1 MGSRPGP
8 ADAGANQLQPL
19 TTGARTR
26 QEPKT
31 SEPAAQ
37 YEKASAAHLQAARRK
52 MVTEYNSFGD
62 DATGAAEREKLTHAR
77 ACLTVLSSISILCS
91 IGIICIIDMLVVFQ
105 PLTRNVNLP
114 KLPSA
119 SKEVASA
126 RHERLGVD
134 ESHARSKLS
143 GMSDIWQLSA
153 SEDEALHNITLT
165 VPSPP
170 LLSPLPLPPP
180 PPSPPLPR
188 PAKPPPPPS
197 PLSPHRRWPKCN
209 VLPIFRAL
217 STGGG
222 YEISQRQLILLAAPK
237 AGATVTSRLA
247 IALAGKTQAAVA
259 YGGYPLRYAHARL
272 PSHLFFPGSFFSK
285 CRQIESWTCI
295 HFLRNP
301 MDRAVSSYL
310 HTMKHDLFKY
320 TVGRLGVMC
329 GAGGASVQHCLHNAS
344 FFEFIS
350 TLQDVAATKGASL
363 NPHWTPQFH
372 PDISYSGV
380 TLVPLESLPDGYE
393 CPLLAKTEGQ
403 LLAGREG
410 NFSIPSL
417 TNHYVLHTDSKPS
430 TATAFLDFT
439 TLSKMRARGQVPPYD
454 DFYKDKGF
462 CRHILTCLYAGD
474 LDAYVKMCGQAHVR
488 ACPSLNAACQ
498 RELVRLRDVC
508 GLPASKLGLNSSA
521 H

>member
-1 MGSRPGP
+1 MLGLFGHPYFIKYG
-8 ADAGANQLQPL
+8 
-19 TTGARTR
+19 
-26 QEPKT
+26 
-31 SEPAAQ
+31 PAAQ
-37 YEKASAAHLQAARRK
+37 SEKAHLKAARRK
-52 MVTEYNSFGD
+52 IFTPFNSIGD
-62 DATGAAEREKLTHAR
+62 DATGPAEREKLTHAR
-77 ACLTVLSSISILCS
+77 ACHTVLSSIGIIGI
-91 IGIICIIDMLVVFQ
+91 IGIICIIGMLFVFP

-143 GMSDIWQLSA
+143 GMSDIEQLSA
-153 SEDEALHNITLT
+153 SEDEALHNTLT

-180 PPSPPLPR
+180 PPSPLPR

-197 PLSPHRRWPKCN
+197 PLSPHLRWPKCN
-209 VLPIFRAL
+209 VLPIFKAL

-247 IALAGKTQAAVA
+247 IALAGKTQAAMA
-259 YGGYPLRYAHARL
+259 YGGYPLRYAQRL
-272 PSHLFFPGSFFSK
+272 PSNNMFSSFFFPGSFFSK

-310 HTMKHDLFKY
+310 HTMKHNLFKY

-329 GAGGASVQHCLHNAS
+329 GAGGASVQHCLQNAS

-363 NPHWTPQFH
+363 DPHWTPQFH

-380 TLVPLESLPDGYE
+380 TLVPIESLPDGYE
-393 CPLLAKTEGQ
+393 CPPLAKTEGQ

-410 NFSIPSL
+410 NFS
-417 TNHYVLHTDSKPS
+417 TDHYVLHTDSKAS
-430 TATAFLDFT
+430 TAAAFLDFT

-454 DFYKDKGF
+454 DFYKDMGF
-462 CRHILTCLYAGD
+462 CRHILTCLYASD